1 MGQYGSVWVSMG
13 QYGSIWVSV
22 GPFLPLGSVRFV
34 EEGERKLHCCEYD
47 YLLATVNHKCSIH

>member
-1 MGQYGSVWVSMG
+1 MLLYSVSCSVWVSIDQYGSVWVSMG

-22 GPFLPLGSVRFV
+22 GPFLPLGSVQFV

-47 YLLATVNHKCSIH
+47 